1 MCAMFN
7 SGKLRQELGSIAE
20 DWATSKEQG
29 EKSPFPQKI
38 SPFIWTAID
47 SVLLSKPRD
56 FFFSSDA
63 FTYLKVLLRER
74 LIL

>member
-56 FFFSSDA
+56 FFF
-63 FTYLKVLLRER
+63 FLQMPLL
-74 LIL
+74 I